1 MLSPEFLLVCSDIL
15 LVCKNIPVWKENTKQ
30 KPWHHKH
37 EPLSQECN
45 RPAIWPNFKRI
56 NVLSSNF
63 NSNFY
68 KLICKK
74 KNSNIFLHVLLPSLL
89 ILFTNQFQVKTVILL
104 YYSDW
109 QIDIIFLDID
119 CGTNPG
125 RLGRSSLI
133 TVEERR
139 QKTNLLITWVRIT
152 STYNS
157 CSTGILCSRAL
168 APWKATKQS
177 AMTKVMHAWK

>member
-1 MLSPEFLLVCSDIL
+1 MLVCSDIL

-74 KNSNIFLHVLLPSLL
+74 KNSQHFPACTTPISINLIYKPVPSENCNII
-89 ILFTNQFQVKTVILL
+89 ILFWLTDW
-104 YYSDW
+104 YYFSRY
-109 QIDIIFLDID
+109 
-119 CGTNPG
+119 
-125 RLGRSSLI
+125 RLWHKS
-133 TVEERR
+133 
-139 QKTNLLITWVRIT
+139 
-152 STYNS
+152 
-157 CSTGILCSRAL
+157 
-168 APWKATKQS
+168 WKAWQEFINHCRRKK
-177 AMTKVMHAWK
+177 AKDKLAHHLGEDN